1 MSPSLWKMLR
11 FLYFIIWLSLTET
24 GSKSKHMITN
34 VSQRSSSHW
43 RSSEVTS
50 TESGSLMSMICEGW
64 TYVGRNNAAWRFAKP
79 RWKRWNTLFKVDLAE
94 LSSTRQNEMVTISRR
109 NRQHREIIICNQIND
124 SNLINH
130 IECLYIDDLRNI
142 SWVNIDLLLINK
154 QVNLN
159 KLGIVVLMKRISN
172 LIEKGDEVKEKSSR
186 RYNMNISN
194 FGTHSASIACFYN
207 HLGLIIT
214 KKCPIIS
221 KNMNRMAQNMIALE
235 KEIDI
240 ASISC
245 CTMLTDSIGQ
255 RHCSH
260 IWQRSS

>member
-1 MSPSLWKMLR
+1 
-11 FLYFIIWLSLTET
+11 
-24 GSKSKHMITN
+24 
-34 VSQRSSSHW
+34 
-43 RSSEVTS
+43 
-50 TESGSLMSMICEGW
+50 MICEGW
-64 TYVGRNNAAWRFAKP
+64 RYVGRNNVAWRFAKP

-142 SWVNIDLLLINK
+142 SWVNTDLLLINK

-235 KEIDI
+235 KEIDN
-240 ASISC
+240 ASISWDWKC
-245 CTMLTDSIGQ
+245 CSRVSNYIDYSNISLACYISLRRINSYHLLSQHNRTIQ
-255 RHCSH
+255 RMRMWPVASRN
-260 IWQRSS
+260 IFSV